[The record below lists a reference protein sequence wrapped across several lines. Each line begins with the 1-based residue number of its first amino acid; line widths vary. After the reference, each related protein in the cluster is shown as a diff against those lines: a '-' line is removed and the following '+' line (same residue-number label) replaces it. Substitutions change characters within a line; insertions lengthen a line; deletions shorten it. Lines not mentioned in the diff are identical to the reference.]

1 MSTQACIVWTQAQ
14 ILSATSK
21 VQRAPNYPDDLRLA
35 VLTAVSW
42 ADNVKYKMI
51 SGGFKQ
57 VIFDLMIQVVTPRNN
72 LAANMELLGSIR
84 DPIADIFR
92 ADQSMGGNCSTYE
105 GDVIAKF
112 INGDIDGVKCVGYTF
127 TVPNVKLENE

>member
-1 MSTQACIVWTQAQ
+1 M
-14 ILSATSK
+14 SATAK

-35 VLTAVSW
+35 VLTSVCW
-42 ADNVKYKMI
+42 ADNVKYKML

-57 VIFDLMIQVVTPRNN
+57 VIFDLMIQVVTPRTT

-84 DPIADIFR
+84 DPIGDIFR

-105 GDVIAKF
+105 GDVLAKF
-112 INGDIDGVKCVGYTF
+112 INGEVDGVKWVGYIF